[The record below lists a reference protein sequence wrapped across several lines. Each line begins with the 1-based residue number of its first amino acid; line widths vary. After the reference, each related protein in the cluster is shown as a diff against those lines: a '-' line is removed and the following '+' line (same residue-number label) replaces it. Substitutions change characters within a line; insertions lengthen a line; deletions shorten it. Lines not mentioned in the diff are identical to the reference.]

1 MHFLPNGP
9 VSRQTLP
16 MRRLSRW
23 AEYSDALQRG
33 LWGGGLGSAENT
45 ELDHPIQQA
54 HALIMGDMLL
64 RLVLLDIGQG
74 EIGWDGGHGSRP
86 FAR

>member
-1 MHFLPNGP
+1 
-9 VSRQTLP
+9 

-23 AEYSDALQRG
+23 AEYSDPPQRG
-33 LWGGGLGSAENT
+33 LWGGGGLGPAENT

-64 RLVLLDIGQG
+64 RLVVLDIGQG
-74 EIGWDGGHGSRP
+74 EIG
-86 FAR
+86 

>member
-1 MHFLPNGP
+1 MGQRIVKPGP
-9 VSRQTLP
+9 SAGCAAGQDIAISGSRVC
-16 MRRLSRW
+16 
-23 AEYSDALQRG
+23 
-33 LWGGGLGSAENT
+33 GGRSLGPAENT

-74 EIGWDGGHGSRP
+74 EIG
-86 FAR
+86 